1 MEGAAERVRLE
12 LDLPPR
18 LQQWSRAGVFTDAFV
33 ALLTRYD
40 RRRGIQWR
48 WAALDALIVEAPK
61 GGDRTGPNTTDRAKS
76 GTKRHLLTDGRGVPL
91 AAVLGPANVHDK
103 WTLAETLESVVLRAP
118 RGPRRPEHLCLD
130 KGWIGCRAGA
140 DSTQGCGR

>member
-1 MEGAAERVRLE
+1 MQCHWDMDSKFRTVPGDLSRTGVPL
-12 LDLPPR
+12 LPPERPKPRGGRPRVPDRVVLAGILYR
-18 LQQWSRAGVFTDAFV
+18 L
-33 ALLTRYD
+33 
-40 RRRGIQWR
+40 
-48 WAALDALIVEAPK
+48 
-61 GGDRTGPNTTDRAKS
+61 RTGCQWKALPSEFGSSSTC
-76 GTKRHLLTDGRGVPL
+76 HLTDGRGVPL